1 MVNIMIKKIFYKI
14 LLVIIIILFGT
25 LIIHKSSNIKDI
37 IYDKVYVNYLNFSFL
52 KNLYNTYL
60 GDLIPFQNSI
70 KDEMVFNEKLKYKDK
85 SIYNNGVKL
94 TLSNN
99 IVPILDSGIVI
110 FIGNKDGFNK
120 TVIIENSNGVEEW
133 YGNLDNIN
141 VNLYDYVKKNDILGD
156 TINNTLYLEFKKDNK
171 SLDYNKFL

>member
-1 MVNIMIKKIFYKI
+1 MIKKIIYKV
-14 LLVIIIILFGT
+14 LFVVIIVLFGT
-25 LIIHKSSNIKDI
+25 LIVNKSSSIKDI
-37 IYDKVYVNYLNFSFL
+37 VYDNVYINYLNFSHL
-52 KNLYNTYL
+52 KNIYNTYL
-60 GDLIPFQNSI
+60 GDLIPFQNTI
-70 KDEMVFNEKLKYKDK
+70 KDEAVFNEKLKYRDK

-94 TLSNN
+94 DLSNN

-110 FIGNKDGFNK
+110 FIGNKDGLNK
-120 TVIIENSNGVEEW
+120 TVIIENSDGVEEW

-171 SLDYNKFL
+171 SIDYNKFL